1 MIAYGSRTGLEHYV
15 GGRRRLPGRV
25 ITRSA
30 PVKGDPK
37 RKLYSG
43 VYRVG
48 DGERSAGT
56 FETYEEA
63 EAAWLGKADRVRRG
77 THIDPNKSRM
87 LFRDFVEIYRMTH
100 HIEQSLTAKNQDSVL
115 RNHLL
120 PTFGSL
126 QLQEIDTLTVQAWM
140 KSMAT
145 DGLAAATR
153 RSHLGT
159 LSGVMTAALHWGYI
173 ERHPCPGV
181 KKPNE
186 KASRDHALERAEF
199 DKVHAVLPGPV
210 SQLFVWVDVNSG
222 LRIGELT
229 ELRVSDVHSVDEDLP
244 EEEWP
249 EEEMAYVHVR
259 RSVQDVGPEYG
270 DDGGRF
276 KVSTTKNGEDR
287 KVSLDPVSTRRL
299 LDHIETHTLSGDDL
313 VFPLYLFEEELVA
326 VQDPATPMPADLG
339 RTEPDARHRT
349 YKHGTSTG
357 YGPGKCR
364 CQWCRR
370 AMAEYR
376 AGRRARGLDK
386 KPLKASKRGM
396 NTSGHL
402 PRDTWRNM
410 FWKPAVGASGI
421 GRTAR
426 FHDLRHTHATWL
438 ARRGVDVIELQERM
452 GHKRLST
459 TQIYIS
465 KNQKPRTGAAHLM
478 STIMAEPSRKRRL
491 RRVSD
496 PRAS

>member
-1 MIAYGSRTGLEHYV
+1 M

-37 RKLYSG
+37 RKLYTG
-43 VYRVG
+43 MYRVG
-48 DGERSAGT
+48 EAERSAGT

-63 EAAWLGKADRVRRG
+63 EAAWLAKADRVRRG

-87 LFRDFVEIYRMTH
+87 LFRDFVEMYRMTH
-100 HIEQSLTAKNQDSVL
+100 HIEESLTAKNQDSVL

-120 PTFGSL
+120 PTFGAL

-140 KSMAT
+140 TSMAMA
-145 DGLAAATR
+145 GLAASTR
-153 RSHLGT
+153 RSHLGM

-181 KKPNE
+181 KKPVE
-186 KASRDHALERAEF
+186 KATRDHSLDREEF

-210 SQLFVWVDVNSG
+210 SQLFIWVDVNSG

-229 ELRVSDVHSVDEDLP
+229 ELRVFDVHSVDEDLP
-244 EEEWP
+244 EEDCP
-249 EEEMAYVHVR
+249 EEEMIYLHVQ

-276 KVSTTKNGEDR
+276 KISTTKNGEDR
-287 KVSLDPVSTRRL
+287 KVSLDPVTTKL
-299 LDHIETHTLSGDDL
+299 VLDHIEEHRLSGDDL
-313 VFPLYLFEEELVA
+313 VFPLRLFEAELVA
-326 VQDPATPMPADLG
+326 VPDSLTPIPDDLG
-339 RTEPDARHRT
+339 RTDPDEHGRT
-349 YKHGTSTG
+349 YKHGTTTG
-357 YGPGKCR
+357 YGPGRCR
-364 CQWCRR
+364 CPWCRR

-376 AGRRARGLDK
+376 AGRRALGLDR
-386 KPLKASKRGM
+386 KPRKETKRGT
-396 NTSGHL
+396 NKSGHL

-410 FWKPAVGASGI
+410 FWKPAVGAAKI

-478 STIMAEPSRKRRL
+478 NTIMTEPVRQRRL
-491 RRVSD
+491 HRVREQ
-496 PRAS
+496 RAS

>member
-1 MIAYGSRTGLEHYV
+1 M

-48 DGERSAGT
+48 EAEKSAGT
-56 FETYEEA
+56 FETYDEA
-63 EAAWLGKADRVRRG
+63 EAAWLAKADRVRRG

-100 HIEQSLTAKNQDSVL
+100 HIEQSLTAKSQDSVL

-120 PTFGSL
+120 PTFGAM
-126 QLQEIDTLTVQAWM
+126 QLQEIDTLAVQAWM
-140 KSMAT
+140 KSMAG
-145 DGLAAATR
+145 DGLAASTR
-153 RSHLGT
+153 RSHLGM
-159 LSGVMTAALHWGYI
+159 LSGVLTAALHWGYI

-186 KASRDHALERAEF
+186 KASRDHSLERAEF
-199 DKVHAVLPGPV
+199 DKLHTVLPGPI
-210 SQLFVWVDVNSG
+210 SRIFIWVAVNSG

-244 EEEWP
+244 EDEWP
-249 EEEMAYVHVR
+249 EDEMIYFHVQ

-287 KVSLDPVSTRRL
+287 KVALDPSTTRL
-299 LDHIETHTLSGDDL
+299 ILDHIEKHHLSGDDL
-313 VFPLYLFEEELVA
+313 IFPLHLFDQELVT
-326 VQDPATPMPADLG
+326 VLEPRKPMPADLG
-339 RTEPDARHRT
+339 RTDPDERGRT
-349 YKHGTSTG
+349 YKHGTTTG
-357 YGPGKCR
+357 YGPGRCR
-364 CQWCRR
+364 CPWCRR

-376 AGRRARGLDK
+376 ASRREKGLDK
-386 KPLKASKRGM
+386 KPRKPTKRGT
-396 NTSGHL
+396 NKSGHL

-410 FWKPAVGASGI
+410 FWLPAVGASKI

-465 KNQKPRTGAAHLM
+465 KNQKPQTGAANLM
-478 STIMAEPSRKRRL
+478 NTIMSEPVKERRL
-491 RRVSD
+491 RRV
-496 PRAS
+496 RGQETR